1 MAMTRSKGARD
12 ALQEELEVLRRR
24 TAELEQAVA
33 EQSQVERELRV
44 QVLVYEQALDALP
57 DMVLIKG
64 EKSRIAFA
72 NRAFRDFYGMTMDQ
86 LRDLIDAPFNEPD
99 YTQQYV
105 KDDAQVYTTG
115 QTLDIPSEPV
125 TRYDGEVRLFHT
137 VKSAIVDAAGE
148 VIRTVGIS
156 CDITAEHEAA
166 AAAQESED
174 FYRGLF
180 NQLPLGLALS
190 RMDGTLVD
198 VNPAYAQIIGRS
210 VAETLGLTY
219 WQITP
224 EKYADQEQLQVRH
237 LTTIGRY
244 GPYEKEYIHKDGQLV
259 PVRLSGQIVER
270 QGERFIWSSVEDIS
284 ESKLA
289 EDALRRSL
297 MQDEII
303 RAQEAALA
311 ELSTPLIP
319 FSDRVVV
326 MPLVGAVDSRRAQQ
340 VIDTLLNGIALTR
353 AQVVILDITGVAMVD
368 TQVANGLLRAAQAVK
383 LLGAQ
388 AVLTG
393 IRPEVAQALVGLGV
407 DLSGIVTRG
416 TLQSGIAFAIG
427 RN

>member
-1 MAMTRSKGARD
+1 
-12 ALQEELEVLRRR
+12 
-24 TAELEQAVA
+24 
-33 EQSQVERELRV
+33 
-44 QVLVYEQALDALP
+44 
-57 DMVLIKG
+57 MV
-64 EKSRIAFA
+64 S
-72 NRAFRDFYGMTMDQ
+72 
-86 LRDLIDAPFNEPD
+86 
-99 YTQQYV
+99 
-105 KDDAQVYTTG
+105 
-115 QTLDIPSEPV
+115 
-125 TRYDGEVRLFHT
+125 
-137 VKSAIVDAAGE
+137 
-148 VIRTVGIS
+148 
-156 CDITAEHEAA
+156 
-166 AAAQESED
+166 
-174 FYRGLF
+174 
-180 NQLPLGLALS
+180 
-190 RMDGTLVD
+190 
-198 VNPAYAQIIGRS
+198 
-210 VAETLGLTY
+210 ETLGLTY
-219 WQITP
+219 WEITP
-224 EKYADQEQLQVRH
+224 ERYADQEQVQVRN
-237 LTTIGRY
+237 LMTIGRY
-244 GPYEKEYIHKDGQLV
+244 GPYEKEYIHKDGHLV

-289 EDALRRSL
+289 EEALRRSL
-297 MQDEII
+297 VQDEII

-340 VIDTLLNGIALTR
+340 VIDTLLSGIANTR